1 MLAFLEDVR
10 TQIEAI
16 ETAGERK
23 IKLEQELAQAGAAY
37 QESAA
42 ALTKARKAAAE
53 KLAKKVETELDS
65 LALESAVFR
74 IEVQEAKWRSME
86 RIAWNF

>member
-1 MLAFLEDVR
+1 M
-10 TQIEAI
+10 EAM

-23 IKLEQELAQAGAAY
+23 AKLERSAARARGGL
-37 QESAA
+37 SGGAA
-42 ALTKARKAAAE
+42 ALTKRRKAAAE

-74 IEVQEAKWRSME
+74 VEVGRRAGRRTA
-86 RIAWNF
+86 RIAWSF